1 MVLREQPRFS
11 RLRDRGRM
19 KLKGLAQTAAM
30 LVMLGA
36 VTPVLAA
43 SIPIVNVTVD
53 GNLSDWGVTLLNN
66 NGSNLQPKTMAPGAS
81 SSLCTTPASAVWAC
95 EDTNDNATTFDAT
108 GGLVGPSW
116 GGQDYD
122 VEFLGTARGT
132 GVNSN
137 KLFVGIASG
146 FPPDNGSNLYGP
158 GDLFVKVNGIA
169 YVIELGGG
177 AGHTGGATPAQTQGA
192 DGSYYTLDSNGY
204 TTSATS
210 LPGQIVGSI
219 WKVADGTTT
228 QTAWAA
234 GPTQWLKGASAV
246 SLGTATV
253 YSTLDSLTGT
263 QNQHAVIEL
272 GIDLGLFPAG
282 IGPTTSI
289 DLVWDPACF
298 NDVLSISGTTPVPEP
313 ATMFLGGLGLIAF
326 GYAARRRL
334 FGRQHYAK
342 KRTGCSEESCGG
354 PDGMS
359 HVPTIGSSIS
369 A

>member
-1 MVLREQPRFS
+1 
-11 RLRDRGRM
+11 M
-19 KLKGLAQTAAM
+19 KYETEGTGANRSDARHAP
-30 LVMLGA
+30 A

-66 NGSNLQPKTMAPGAS
+66 DGSNLQPKTMAPGAS
-81 SSLCTTPASAVWAC
+81 SSLCTTPASAVWAF
-95 EDTNDNATTFDAT
+95 EDTKDNATTFDAA
-108 GGLVGPSW
+108 GGLVGPAW

-122 VEFLGTARGT
+122 VEFLGMARGT
-132 GVNSN
+132 GVNAN

-146 FPPDNGSNLYGP
+146 LRPDNGSNLYGP

-177 AGHTGGATPAQTQGA
+177 AGHTGGAAVGAQTQGA
-192 DGSYYTLDSNGY
+192 AGSYYTLDGSGY
-204 TTSATS
+204 TTSVTS

-219 WKVADGTTT
+219 WTVAGGTTT
-228 QTAWAA
+228 QTAWATV
-234 GPTQWLKGASAV
+234 PTQFLKGASQV

-282 IGPTTSI
+282 NGTTTI
-289 DLVWDPACF
+289 QLDWDPACF

-334 FGRQHYAK
+334 CGRQH
-342 KRTGCSEESCGG
+342 
-354 PDGMS
+354 
-359 HVPTIGSSIS
+359 
-369 A
+369 